1 MSKSR
6 ADLAAAV
13 RPFAPDGQLQR
24 EHIPALNAL
33 ADALGLAADD
43 PAPVFVPAAAP
54 RLTVVGLQTAL
65 GVTPDGR
72 FGPASVAA
80 LMARF
85 TNAAAPALT
94 DSDYASLAARW
105 RVPVGLIKGVRKVEA
120 PRGAYDDQGRP
131 SALYERHVFR
141 RNCEPA
147 GRFDSEAPLISGGP
161 YGAGGYGPFSV
172 QYQRLAMACALDPEA
187 AFRAC
192 SWGAFQVLAENAV
205 SIGYSSAFDMA
216 LKLVES
222 EAAHL
227 ECFARFVEHKGLV
240 DKFRACV
247 PNNPVSCRP
256 FVAGYNGEGYHQ
268 FQYDVK
274 LAEAIA

>member
-6 ADLAAAV
+6 AEFAAAV

-105 RVPVGLIKGVRKVEA
+105 RVPVGHIKGVRKVEA

-131 SALYERHVFR
+131 SALYERPFR
-141 RNCEPA
+141 
-147 GRFDSEAPLISGGP
+147 
-161 YGAGGYGPFSV
+161 
-172 QYQRLAMACALDPEA
+172 
-187 AFRAC
+187 
-192 SWGAFQVLAENAV
+192 
-205 SIGYSSAFDMA
+205 
-216 LKLVES
+216 
-222 EAAHL
+222 
-227 ECFARFVEHKGLV
+227 
-240 DKFRACV
+240 
-247 PNNPVSCRP
+247 
-256 FVAGYNGEGYHQ
+256 
-268 FQYDVK
+268 
-274 LAEAIA
+274 